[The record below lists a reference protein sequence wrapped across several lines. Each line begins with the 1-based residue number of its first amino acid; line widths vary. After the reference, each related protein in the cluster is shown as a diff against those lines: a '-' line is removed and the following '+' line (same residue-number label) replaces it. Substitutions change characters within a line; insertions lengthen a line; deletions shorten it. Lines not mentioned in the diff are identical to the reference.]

1 MRFNKRA
8 LFRKNDLDGEVVPV
22 NLTSMGAN
30 QQQLVFGNVKQE
42 RANQQQLVF
51 GNVKQERVVARFQRP
66 MSVRTGYFTV
76 NDKTYQITMNI
87 TSERRTALYGV
98 EYHGRL

>member
-42 RANQQQLVF
+42 R
-51 GNVKQERVVARFQRP
+51 VVARFKRP

>member
-42 RANQQQLVF
+42 RVI
-51 GNVKQERVVARFQRP
+51 ARFHRP

>member
-42 RANQQQLVF
+42 R
-51 GNVKQERVVARFQRP
+51 VVARFQRP

-76 NDKTYQITMNI
+76 NDKTSDHY
-87 TSERRTALYGV
+87 
-98 EYHGRL
+98 EYHVRKAHSVIWS

>member
-8 LFRKNDLDGEVVPV
+8 SFKKNDLEGEILPV
-22 NLTSMGAN
+22 NLTSMGA
-30 QQQLVFGNVKQE
+30 Q
-42 RANQQQLVF
+42 QQQLVF

-66 MSVRTGYFTV
+66 VSVRTGYFIV
-76 NDKTYQITMNI
+76 DDKSYQITLNI
-87 TSERRTALYGV
+87 SSERRTALYGV

>member
-1 MRFNKRA
+1 MRFAKRA
-8 LFRKNDLDGEVVPV
+8 LFRKNDLVPV

-42 RANQQQLVF
+42 C
-51 GNVKQERVVARFQRP
+51 VVARFQRP

>member
-30 QQQLVFGNVKQE
+30 QQQLVFGY
-42 RANQQQLVF
+42 
-51 GNVKQERVVARFQRP
+51 VKQERVVARFQRP

>member
-8 LFRKNDLDGEVVPV
+8 SFKKNDLEGEILPV
-22 NLTSMGAN
+22 NLTSMGA
-30 QQQLVFGNVKQE
+30 Q
-42 RANQQQLVF
+42 QQQLVF

-66 MSVRTGYFTV
+66 VIVRTGYFV
-76 NDKTYQITMNI
+76 VDDKAYQITMNI

>member
-30 QQQLVFGNVKQE
+30 QQQH
-42 RANQQQLVF
+42 VF

>member
-42 RANQQQLVF
+42 RVI
-51 GNVKQERVVARFQRP
+51 ARFQRP

>member
-42 RANQQQLVF
+42 S
-51 GNVKQERVVARFQRP
+51 VVARFQRH

>member
-42 RANQQQLVF
+42 R
-51 GNVKQERVVARFQRP
+51 VVALFQRP
-66 MSVRTGYFTV
+66 MSFMT
-76 NDKTYQITMNI
+76 
-87 TSERRTALYGV
+87 
-98 EYHGRL
+98 

>member
-42 RANQQQLVF
+42 R
-51 GNVKQERVVARFQRP
+51 VVARVQRP
-66 MSVRTGYFTV
+66 MSVRTVYFTV
-76 NDKTYQITMNI
+76 NEKTYQITMNI